1 MKGIKE
7 HIKTGQYKTVYLL
20 YGTESYLRRL
30 YTSKLKTGALAGGDE
45 MNLSVFSGK
54 ETDWNEVRNLAETM
68 PFFAERRVLVLENTG
83 AFKNAC
89 EFADEIAG
97 LPDTAVLIFNESEVD
112 KRSRMFKA
120 VKEHGYVC
128 EMNGLSEGDLSLWVA
143 QLLNRDGK
151 KISKDDLRFFLE
163 RVGSD
168 MENIETEA
176 EKLICYTG
184 EREIVTKEDILAVTT
199 EQISGKIFAMTDA
212 LGVRNK
218 KLALRLY
225 HDLLAVR
232 EKPMTVLYLMVRQ
245 CNMILQAAEM
255 SRQGLDRSVI
265 AGKAGMPPFAVG
277 KCLSQAKNFTTEQLL
292 HLITYGTE
300 LEEQIKTGRI
310 DERIAVELFLLT
322 AVGAA

>member
-1 MKGIKE
+1 MKEIKE

-20 YGTESYLRRL
+20 YGSETYLRRL
-30 YTSKLKTGALAGGDE
+30 YTSKLKAGALGGGDE

-54 ETDWNEVRNLAETM
+54 DTDWNEVRNLAETM
-68 PFFAERRVLVLENTG
+68 PFFAEHRVIVMENTG

-89 EFADEIAG
+89 DFAEEIAN
-97 LPDTAVLIFNESEVD
+97 LPESAVLIFNEDEVD

-128 EMNGLSEGDLSLWVA
+128 EMNGLGESDLSIWVV
-143 QLLNRDGK
+143 QLLKKDGK
-151 KISKDDLRFFLE
+151 KISKDDLRLFLE
-163 RVGSD
+163 RVGTD
-168 MENIETEA
+168 MENVETEI
-176 EKLICYTG
+176 EKLVCYVAD
-184 EREIVTKEDILAVTT
+184 REVVTKEDILAVTV

-212 LGVRNK
+212 LGAKNK
-218 KLALRLY
+218 KLALELY
-225 HDLLAVR
+225 HDLLSVR

-255 SRQGLDRSVI
+255 SRQGLDRSTI
-265 AGKAGMPPFAVG
+265 ASKAGMPPFAVG
-277 KCLSQAKNFTTEQLL
+277 KCLSQAKNFTKEQLL
-292 HLITYGTE
+292 HLVTYGTE

-322 AVGAA
+322 AIGA

>member
-20 YGTESYLRRL
+20 YGTEMYLRRL
-30 YTSKLKTGALAGGDE
+30 YTSKLKAGALGGGDT

-54 ETDWNEVRNLAETM
+54 DTDWNEVRNLAETM
-68 PFFAERRVLVLENTG
+68 PFFADHRVIVLENTG
-83 AFKNAC
+83 VFKNAC
-89 EFADEIAG
+89 DFADEIAN

-120 VKEHGYVC
+120 VKDCGYVC
-128 EMNGLSEGDLSLWVA
+128 EMNGLSEDDLSVWVA
-143 QLLNRDGK
+143 QLLNKDSK
-151 KISKDDLRFFLE
+151 KISRDDLRLFLE
-163 RVGSD
+163 RVGTD
-168 MENIETEA
+168 MENIETEI
-176 EKLICYTG
+176 EKLVCYIG
-184 EREIVTKEDILAVTT
+184 DREVVTKEDILTVTT
-199 EQISGKIFAMTDA
+199 EQISGKIFALTDA
-212 LGVRNK
+212 LGARNK
-218 KLALRLY
+218 KLALELY
-225 HDLLAVR
+225 HDLLSVR

-255 SRQGLDRSVI
+255 NRQGLDRSSI
-265 AGKAGMPPFAVG
+265 ASKAGMPPFAVG
-277 KCLSQAKNFTTEQLL
+277 KCLSQAKNFTKAQLL

-322 AVGAA
+322 AVGA

>member
-7 HIKTGQYKTVYLL
+7 HIKSGQYKTVYLL
-20 YGTESYLRRL
+20 YGSETYLRRL
-30 YTSKLKTGALAGGDE
+30 YTSKLKVGALAGGDT

-54 ETDWNEVRNLAETM
+54 DTDWNEVRNLAETM
-68 PFFAERRVLVLENTG
+68 PFFAEHRVIVLENTG

-89 EFADEIAG
+89 DFADEIAN
-97 LPDTAVLIFNESEVD
+97 LPDTAVLIFNEDEVD

-120 VKEHGYVC
+120 VKDHGYVC
-128 EMNGLSEGDLSLWVA
+128 EMNGLSEDDLSIWVA
-143 QLLNRDGK
+143 QLLNKDGK
-151 KISKDDLRFFLE
+151 KISRDDLRFLLE
-163 RVGSD
+163 RVGTD
-168 MENIETEA
+168 MENLGTEI
-176 EKLICYTG
+176 EKLVCYIG
-184 EREIVTKEDILAVTT
+184 DREVVTKEDILTVTT

-212 LGVRNK
+212 LGAKNK
-218 KLALRLY
+218 KLALELY

-245 CNMILQAAEM
+245 CNMILQVAEM
-255 SRQGLDRSVI
+255 NRQGLDRSAI
-265 AGKAGMPPFAVG
+265 ASKAGMPPFAVG
-277 KCLSQAKNFTTEQLL
+277 KCLSQAKNFTKQQLL

-322 AVGAA
+322 AVGA

>member
-7 HIKTGQYKTVYLL
+7 HIKTGQYATVYLL
-20 YGTESYLRRL
+20 YGSETYLRRF
-30 YTSKLKTGALAGGDE
+30 YTSKLKAGALAGGDE

-54 ETDWNEVRNLAETM
+54 DIDWNEVRNLAETM
-68 PFFAERRVLVLENTG
+68 PFFAEHRVIVLENTG

-89 EFADEIAG
+89 DFADEIAG
-97 LPDTAVLIFNESEVD
+97 LPDSAVLIFNETEVD

-128 EMNGLSEGDLSLWVA
+128 EMNGLGESDLSIWVA
-143 QLLNRDGK
+143 QLLNKDGK
-151 KISKDDLRFFLE
+151 KISKDDLRLFLE
-163 RVGSD
+163 RVGTD
-168 MENIETEA
+168 MENVETEI
-176 EKLICYTG
+176 EKLVCYIG
-184 EREIVTKEDILAVTT
+184 DREVVTKEDILTVTV

-212 LGVRNK
+212 LGAKNK
-218 KLALRLY
+218 KLALELY

-255 SRQGLDRSVI
+255 NRQGLDRSTI
-265 AGKAGMPPFAVG
+265 ASKAGMPPFAVG
-277 KCLSQAKNFTTEQLL
+277 KCLSQAKNFTKDQLL

-322 AVGAA
+322 AVGA

>member
-20 YGTESYLRRL
+20 YGTETYLRRF
-30 YTSKLKTGALAGGDE
+30 YTSKLKAGALAGGDE

-54 ETDWNEVRNLAETM
+54 DTDWNEVRNLAETM
-68 PFFAERRVLVLENTG
+68 PFFAEHRVIVLENTG

-89 EFADEIAG
+89 DFADEISRI
-97 LPDTAVLIFNESEVD
+97 PESAVLIFNETEVD

-128 EMNGLSEGDLSLWVA
+128 EMNGLGESDLMLWSA

-168 MENIETEA
+168 MENIESEA
-176 EKLICYTG
+176 EKLVCYTG
-184 EREIVTKEDILAVTT
+184 EREVITKEDILAVTV
-199 EQISGKIFAMTDA
+199 EQISGKIFAMIDA
-212 LGVRNK
+212 LGAKDK
-218 KLALRLY
+218 KLALKLY

-255 SRQGLDRSVI
+255 NRQGLDRSAI
-265 AGKAGMPPFAVG
+265 ASKAGMPPFAVG
-277 KCLSQAKNFTTEQLL
+277 KCLSQAKNFTKEQLFRL
-292 HLITYGTE
+292 VTYGTE

-310 DERIAVELFLLT
+310 DERIAVELFLLN
-322 AVGAA
+322 AVGAS

>member
-1 MKGIKE
+1 MKEIKE

-20 YGTESYLRRL
+20 YGSETYLRRL
-30 YTSKLKTGALAGGDE
+30 YTLKLKAGALGGGDE

-54 ETDWNEVRNLAETM
+54 DTDWNEVRNLAETM
-68 PFFAERRVLVLENTG
+68 PFFAEHRVIVLENTG

-89 EFADEIAG
+89 DFAEELAN
-97 LPDTAVLIFNESEVD
+97 LPESAVLIFNEDEVD

-128 EMNGLSEGDLSLWVA
+128 EMNGLSESDLSIWVV
-143 QLLNRDGK
+143 QLLKKDGK
-151 KISKDDLRFFLE
+151 KISKDDLRLFLE
-163 RVGSD
+163 RVGTD
-168 MENIETEA
+168 MENVETEI
-176 EKLICYTG
+176 EKLVCYVDD
-184 EREIVTKEDILAVTT
+184 REVVTKEDILAVTV

-212 LGVRNK
+212 LGAKNK
-218 KLALRLY
+218 KLALELY
-225 HDLLAVR
+225 HDLLSVR

-255 SRQGLDRSVI
+255 SRQGLDRSTI
-265 AGKAGMPPFAVG
+265 ASKAGMPPFAVG
-277 KCLSQAKNFTTEQLL
+277 KCLSQAKNFTKEQLL
-292 HLITYGTE
+292 HLVTYGTV

-322 AVGAA
+322 AVGA

>member
-20 YGTESYLRRL
+20 YGTEMYLRRL
-30 YTSKLKTGALAGGDE
+30 YTSKLKAGALGGGDE

-54 ETDWNEVRNLAETM
+54 DTDWNEVRNLAETM
-68 PFFAERRVLVLENTG
+68 PFFADHRVIVLENTG

-89 EFADEIAG
+89 DFADEIG
-97 LPDTAVLIFNESEVD
+97 NLPDTAVLIFNESEVD

-120 VKEHGYVC
+120 VKDCGYVC
-128 EMNGLSEGDLSLWVA
+128 EMNGLSEDDLSVWVA
-143 QLLNRDGK
+143 QLLNKDSK
-151 KISKDDLRFFLE
+151 KISRDDLRLFLE
-163 RVGSD
+163 RVGTD
-168 MENIETEA
+168 MENIETEI
-176 EKLICYTG
+176 EKLVCYIG
-184 EREIVTKEDILAVTT
+184 DRKVVTKEDILTVTT

-212 LGVRNK
+212 LGAKNK
-218 KLALRLY
+218 KLALELY
-225 HDLLAVR
+225 HDLLSVR

-255 SRQGLDRSVI
+255 NRQGLDRSTI
-265 AGKAGMPPFAVG
+265 ASKAGMPPFAVG
-277 KCLSQAKNFTTEQLL
+277 KCLSQAKNFTKAQLL

-322 AVGAA
+322 AVGA

>member
-7 HIKTGQYKTVYLL
+7 HIKTGQYATVYLL
-20 YGTESYLRRL
+20 YGSETYLRRL
-30 YTSKLKTGALAGGDE
+30 YTSKLKAGALAGGDE

-54 ETDWNEVRNLAETM
+54 DIDWNEVRNLAETM
-68 PFFAERRVLVLENTG
+68 PFFAEHRVIVLENTG

-89 EFADEIAG
+89 DFADEIAG
-97 LPDTAVLIFNESEVD
+97 LPDSAVLIFNETEVD

-128 EMNGLSEGDLSLWVA
+128 EMNGLGESDLSIWVA
-143 QLLNRDGK
+143 QLLNKDGK
-151 KISKDDLRFFLE
+151 KISKDDLRLFLE
-163 RVGSD
+163 RVGTD
-168 MENIETEA
+168 MENVETEI
-176 EKLICYTG
+176 EKLVCYIG
-184 EREIVTKEDILAVTT
+184 DREVVTKEDILTVTV

-212 LGVRNK
+212 LGARNK
-218 KLALRLY
+218 KLALELY

-255 SRQGLDRSVI
+255 NRQGLDRSTI
-265 AGKAGMPPFAVG
+265 ASKAGMPPFAVG
-277 KCLSQAKNFTTEQLL
+277 KCLSQAKNFTKDQLL
-292 HLITYGTE
+292 RLITYGTE

-322 AVGAA
+322 AVGT

>member
-7 HIKTGQYKTVYLL
+7 HIKTGQYATVYLL
-20 YGTESYLRRL
+20 YGSETYLRRL
-30 YTSKLKTGALAGGDE
+30 YTSKLKAGALAGGDE

-54 ETDWNEVRNLAETM
+54 DIDWNEVRNLAETM
-68 PFFAERRVLVLENTG
+68 PFFAEHRVIVLENTG

-89 EFADEIAG
+89 DFADEIAG
-97 LPDTAVLIFNESEVD
+97 LPDSAVLIFNETEVD

-128 EMNGLSEGDLSLWVA
+128 EMNGLGESDLSIWVA
-143 QLLNRDGK
+143 QLLNKDGK
-151 KISKDDLRFFLE
+151 KISKDDLRLFLE
-163 RVGSD
+163 RVGTD
-168 MENIETEA
+168 MENVENEI
-176 EKLICYTG
+176 EKLVCYIG
-184 EREIVTKEDILAVTT
+184 DREVVTKEDILTVTV

-212 LGVRNK
+212 LGARNK
-218 KLALRLY
+218 KLALELY

-255 SRQGLDRSVI
+255 NRQGLDRSTI
-265 AGKAGMPPFAVG
+265 ASKAGMPPFAVG
-277 KCLSQAKNFTTEQLL
+277 KCLSQAKNFTKDQLL

-322 AVGAA
+322 AVGA